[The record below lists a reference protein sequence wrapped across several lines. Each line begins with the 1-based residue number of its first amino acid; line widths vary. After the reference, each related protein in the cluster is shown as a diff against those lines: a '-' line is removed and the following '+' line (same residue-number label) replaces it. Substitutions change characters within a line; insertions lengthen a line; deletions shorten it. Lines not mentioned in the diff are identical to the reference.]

1 MYADN
6 LSLFFQFTLLAL
18 VLMLPSSRFT
28 DMTQAQAQAQE
39 NGNRSI
45 LLCLCLCLRRCVI
58 RVNRDDGSIRQAQ
71 AQGAYA
77 CVAPVYT

>member
-6 LSLFFQFTLLAL
+6 LSLFFSFI
-18 VLMLPSSRFT
+18 S
-28 DMTQAQAQAQE
+28 
-39 NGNRSI
+39 
-45 LLCLCLCLRRCVI
+45 LCLCLCLRRPGLHGMEIVPFSCAWAYACVVG
-58 RVNRDDGSIRQAQ
+58 VNRDDANISKAQ